1 MGATKLIFSHPRSG
15 MFQSTLPRRERRSAI
30 AALKIVSNVSIH
42 APAKGA
48 TVPCDYHLPE
58 YEVSIHAPA
67 KGATIAIGKPT
78 LCTICFNPRSR
89 EGSDDRRG
97 GVSVGAAV
105 SIHAPAKGATFTV
118 AKKAYFAV
126 VSIHAPAK
134 GATRAVECCERSP
147 RFQST
152 LPRRERRYYRGISS
166 RSLLVSIH
174 APAKGATV
182 FSASLFGFPVQVSIH
197 APAKGATLYTT
208 INAI

>member
-1 MGATKLIFSHPRSG
+1 

-105 SIHAPAKGATFTV
+105 SIHAPAKGAT
-118 AKKAYFAV
+118 
-126 VSIHAPAK
+126 
-134 GATRAVECCERSP
+134 RAVECCERSP

-152 LPRRERRYYRGISS
+152 LPRRERHILLLKIFFDARFNPRS
-166 RSLLVSIH
+166 REGSDKSV
-174 APAKGATV
+174 
-182 FSASLFGFPVQVSIH
+182 
-197 APAKGATLYTT
+197 
-208 INAI
+208 